1 LRAQSGDIAFD
12 SPFSEVVEFEIPSF
26 EDATRL
32 CRRLAPDWFTWVESY
47 DGLRLVI
54 VMLVPHADDLAAL
67 LRTVQEWGRQ
77 KGADAIPFELDGRR
91 YVLEGWEVPQAGV
104 AA

>member
-1 LRAQSGDIAFD
+1 
-12 SPFSEVVEFEIPSF
+12 VEFEIPSF

-32 CRRLAPDWFTWVESY
+32 CLRLALDWFSWIHTS
-47 DGLRLVI
+47 DGLRSVV
-54 VMLVPHADDLAAL
+54 VMLVPDGHDVATL

-77 KGADAIPFELDGRR
+77 QRLGAIPFELDGRR
-91 YVLEGWEVPQAGV
+91 YVLDGV